1 MSWPALLTASTTV
14 VALATPHWLCTV
26 TSHGRASIASY
37 TLGGTVARAD
47 TTISPAR
54 PSHWTEKQKRITS
67 RIFSFSLS
75 IYRLATARTH
85 RSTPTQDVP
94 SNSRRIESR
103 APSPITN
110 ILIIRALRGGG
121 IALSPALPTLLY
133 LFLNYPLTRKRPVSK
148 QQSDVTPYFLG
159 TVLAKLVIKFSF
171 VPGPELFMRPL
182 DGYDTRALGR

>member
-1 MSWPALLTASTTV
+1 MQKRLYFRSTGRTTPVEAIEVSWPALLTASTTV

-110 ILIIRALRGGG
+110 ILIIRALRGG
-121 IALSPALPTLLY
+121 AL
-133 LFLNYPLTRKRPVSK
+133 LFLLRFQRFSTCSSTTRSRESA
-148 QQSDVTPYFLG
+148 QSQ
-159 TVLAKLVIKFSF
+159 SS
-171 VPGPELFMRPL
+171 
-182 DGYDTRALGR
+182 RATLRRIFWAQF

>member
-110 ILIIRALRGGG
+110 ILIIRALRGGHCSFSC
-121 IALSPALPTLLY
+121 ASNASLLVPQLPAH
-133 LFLNYPLTRKRPVSK
+133 
-148 QQSDVTPYFLG
+148 
-159 TVLAKLVIKFSF
+159 AKAPSLKAAERRYAVFFGHSSSEI
-171 VPGPELFMRPL
+171 GH
-182 DGYDTRALGR
+182 